1 MIELD
6 QFRDA
11 IRSAGL
17 EPPDAIEADGKLRRF
32 ASNGKR
38 GDDAGW
44 YVLHGDGIPAGCFGD
59 WRTGVSESW
68 RADSSRTLTPAED
81 AAHRAKVEAMRRE
94 REAEESRRKDEAAN
108 KAAAIWKAAQPAPD
122 DHPYLI
128 RKRVK
133 AHGAR
138 LHDGA
143 LVIPMRDGAGL
154 LHSLQFIWPNGEKRF
169 LSGARVAGCYF
180 SIGTVNQTKNAGT
193 LCIAEGFA
201 TGATIHETT
210 GYPVAVAFNTGN
222 LEPVARTLR
231 AKFPDTTL
239 ILCADDDAA
248 TDGNPGLT
256 KATAAAL
263 AVGGKLAVPDFG
275 ADRPAGATDFNDM
288 MALYGAEAVVHAIAN
303 ASQINIPSGNSQ
315 RTDWPE
321 PLPLVTKVE
330 PEPYPLDAMPDTI
343 RAAVIEVQQFTKA
356 PIALVSSA
364 ALAALSLAVQ
374 AHVDVKRAEK
384 LTGPVGLF
392 LLTIA
397 DSGERKSTCDE
408 FFTAAIREYQGQR
421 AEAAKPGLAVYRADL
436 AAWEAKHGGIEDKI
450 RQLAKAN
457 KPSIEVEA
465 ALREIEHDKP
475 QAPRV
480 PRLLR
485 GDDTPESLAWALMHE
500 WPAGGV
506 MSSEAALILGAHGM
520 GKDSIMRNLG
530 LLNLLWDGGSLSIGR
545 RHSES
550 FTVKGARLT
559 VALQVQETTLRSFF
573 DRSGGLARGTG
584 FLARFLVAWPE
595 STQGFRPF
603 TEAPANWPALAA
615 FNQRLARVLDQPVP
629 IDDDGALS
637 PPVLPLAQEAKA
649 AWVTFHDAI
658 EGELVTGGELYDVR
672 DVASKSAD
680 NAARVAA
687 LFQIFEHGM
696 GGAVGLDAFEGASR
710 IVAWHLNESRRFF
723 GELALPVELANVARL
738 DKWLIEYCR
747 HARTHFVPIA
757 KLQQGGPGGLRSKA
771 TIETAM
777 RELEEAGR
785 ARWVLDG
792 KRKMIA
798 VNPALVIDGG
808 AS

>member
-1 MIELD
+1 MSNLE
-6 QFRDA
+6 QFRAA

-17 EPPDAIEADGKLRRF
+17 EPPSTIEADGKLRRF

-44 YVLHGDGIPAGCFGD
+44 YVLHGDGIPAGSFGD
-59 WRTGVSESW
+59 WRLGLSQSW
-68 RADSSRTLTPAED
+68 RADSGRTLTPAED

-94 REAEESRRKDEAAN
+94 REAEEVRRKAEAAS
-108 KAAAIWKAAQPAPD
+108 KATAIWQAAQPAPG
-122 DHPYLI
+122 DHPYLT
-128 RKRVK
+128 RKSIK

-138 LHDGA
+138 LHRDGA
-143 LVIPMRDGAGL
+143 LVIPMRESGDL
-154 LHSLQFIWPNGEKRF
+154 YSLQFIGPDGEKRF
-169 LSGARVAGCYF
+169 LTGGRVNGCYF
-180 SIGTVNQTKNAGT
+180 AIGNPKGAAP

-201 TGATIHETT
+201 TGATIHQATT
-210 GYPVAVAFNTGN
+210 YPVAVAFSAGN

-275 ADRPAGATDFNDM
+275 PERPDGATDFNDM
-288 MALYGAEAVVHAIAN
+288 MARCGAEAVTHAIAN

-374 AHVDVKRAEK
+374 AHADVKRAEK

-465 ALREIEHDKP
+465 ALRDIEHDKP

-559 VALQVQETTLRSFF
+559 VALQVQESTLRSFF

-615 FNQRLARVLDQPVP
+615 FNQRLARVLDQPVS
-629 IDDDGALS
+629 IDDDGALFPS
-637 PPVLPLAQEAKA
+637 VLPLVPEAKA
-649 AWVTFHDAI
+649 AWVAFHDAI
-658 EGELVTGGELYDVR
+658 ESELVTGGELYDVR

-723 GELALPVELANVARL
+723 GELALPAELANVARL
-738 DKWLIEYCR
+738 DKWLLDYCR
-747 HARTHFVPIA
+747 RERTHFVPT
-757 KLQQGGPGGLRSKA
+757 KKVQQFGPGGLREKGAIDS
-771 TIETAM
+771 AM
-777 RELEEAGR
+777 RELEDLSR
-785 ARWVLDG
+785 ARLAQDG
-792 KRKMIA
+792 RRRTIQ
-798 VNPALVIDGG
+798 VNPALLSDGG
-808 AS
+808 EA